1 MTKLRRSFTLKSVE
15 AKQDGADDVVRI
27 AISTESPYLR
37 ARLNGHKAAYE
48 VLGHNPN
55 EVKMDYMEDGAP
67 FLFEHKTDTQIGV
80 LENVSLDSDG
90 VMRADVRFSRSQFAQ
105 EMLDDIKRGI
115 RKRISVGYEVLEY
128 KDAGMADDGTP
139 LVRATQWNP
148 YEASLVSIPADLKA
162 GVGRAFSGKKEGNP
176 ATAPVFVYDEDENM
190 TEIILPDGTKITD
203 EAAIQAIAAQ
213 YMGAVAQEAEEPVTE
228 DIVEE
233 VTEEFVEDAVEDAVE
248 VESVD
253 AVEEEKNEEGP
264 SDELES
270 TDSEDA
276 ELLMNAAE
284 ADTPIEDDKMDEMT
298 NKRAASIVELA
309 VRHGQAEKAA
319 EWIASGKTVED
330 VKDALLEVRSNTSK
344 IGTPAL
350 HLKNRDND
358 VASAVRAFLQADG
371 SELAER
377 GIDAARKAGVTINPN
392 ALYLPHDVPM
402 IRASTFGNKMQV
414 RTTYAGA
421 TGGSNGVGKEF
432 LTWEEALREG
442 SLLDRVGGQVLT
454 LNDVA
459 SMPYFSA
466 PTTASL
472 FAETGSVSTQ
482 AAVVAARN
490 WTPKRIAARY
500 EFSNLLGRLN
510 GTYDFESE
518 LYNDLLAEGARIF
531 DQQVW
536 GGTGANNQILG
547 ISNDTNVAQYSA
559 NSGSFTLANAGGMV
573 TVLANNNANI
583 DNAVFVLAHDVYNS
597 AYSTAVFGTGSG
609 NSVLDI
615 VKNDRQV
622 FRTGYVAKPDAPQ
635 STAICGDF
643 SKVTAAQFGPLVITR
658 DELTAL
664 ASGKTILNL
673 EMFADSVVRQPA
685 SLVRW
690 TRVIV

>member
-48 VLGHNPN
+48 VLGHNPD

-67 FLFEHKTDTQIGV
+67 FLFEHKTDMQIGV
-80 LENVSLDSDG
+80 LENVTLDSDG

-128 KDAGMADDGTP
+128 KDAGVAEDGTP
-139 LVRATQWNP
+139 LVRATKWNP
-148 YEASLVSIPADLKA
+148 YESSLVSIPADLNA
-162 GVGRAFSGKKEGNP
+162 GVGRAN
-176 ATAPVFVYDEDENM
+176 TIEDENVKNEEVDAPKM
-190 TEIILPDGTKITD
+190 DEKAALEDLVEKIT
-203 EAAIQAIAAQ
+203 AYLAS
-213 YMGAVAQEAEEPVTE
+213 EAEE
-228 DIVEE
+228 E
-233 VTEEFVEDAVEDAVE
+233 VDDAVE
-248 VESVD
+248 VEIEGEADKNVD
-253 AVEEEKNEEGP
+253 EVP

-284 ADTPIEDDKMDEMT
+284 ADTPIEDEKMDEMT

-344 IGTPAL
+344 IGAPAL

-358 VASAVRAFLQADG
+358 VASAVRSFLQADN

-377 GIDAARKAGVTINPN
+377 GIEQARKAGVTINAN
-392 ALYLPHDVPM
+392 ALYLPSDVPM
-402 IRASTFGNKMQV
+402 IRASTFGSKMQV
-414 RTTYAGA
+414 RTTYGM
-421 TGGSNGVGKEF
+421 GGSGVNGTGREF
-432 LTWEEALREG
+432 LTWEEALREA
-442 SLLDRVGGQVLT
+442 SLLDKVGGQVLT

-459 SMPYFSA
+459 SMPYFST
-466 PTTASL
+466 PTAAAN

-482 AAVVAARN
+482 AAVVASRQ

-510 GTYDFESE
+510 GTYDFEGE

-531 DQQVW
+531 DAQVW

-547 ISNDTNVAQYSA
+547 ISNDTNVAQYVPTTAPSA
-559 NSGSFTLANAGGMV
+559 SFSLANAGGMV

-597 AYSTAVFGTGSG
+597 AYSTAVFGAGSG
-609 NSVLDI
+609 QSVLDV

-664 ASGKTILNL
+664 ANGKTILNL

-690 TRVIV
+690 TKVIV